1 MKKMIFTAV
10 IMIAMSGLL
19 SAQTTKP
26 GNGTPGTNKNSPAY
40 VDTNKNNVC
49 DNYENNTRSCVRN
62 GQGQGRRAGNCYG
75 AGNRQGR
82 QNGNGMQCRRGG
94 GKRA

>member
-1 MKKMIFTAV
+1 MIFTAV

-49 DNYENNTRSCVRN
+49 ARMVCNAAEVAEKDHDFL
-62 GQGQGRRAGNCYG
+62 
-75 AGNRQGR
+75 
-82 QNGNGMQCRRGG
+82 
-94 GKRA
+94 